1 MTVPVST
8 NVVPSG
14 WGAEPTNVRVRSA
27 FCRNDLRSE
36 LHLDTL
42 RLPGQPLGGGMRRNE
57 HGDESD
63 PLYRRNRRLGWTSAG
78 LAAAAVVALGLGA
91 ALLSTDWFSGILNR
105 RQVDIHVGTFLT
117 IQIPGGAVLVAAALF
132 AVALVFLA
140 ASVEVAF
147 ASQILAA
154 KRRRVPWPDAA
165 QRWALGRQGVT
176 PAGFHA
182 AGEAPESLH
191 ITVVIPA
198 HDEETTIGAAIDSL
212 RAQRRPPDEIVVVDD
227 RCTDRTAAVAEAR
240 AAVVL
245 RTRDNLGRKAGALNQ
260 ALAELLPGM
269 AAGDAVLVMD
279 ADTVLAPEF
288 IAEAESRLLEDPAL
302 QAVGGI
308 FFGEGGSGLV
318 GQLQRSEYV
327 RYARTIARRK
337 GRRVTVL
344 SGTGSLFRA
353 DALRTV
359 AEQRGRY
366 VPGTRGQVYDPFAL
380 TEDNEL
386 TLALRT
392 LGARLV
398 SPREC
403 RTITEVMPTWRHL
416 WRQRIRWDRGALE
429 NLATYG
435 LTLATLR
442 SWWQQAGL
450 AYATLALNLYLLLV
464 FVTWRAS
471 DHLALGLT
479 FWIVVTCI
487 FVVERVVSVWRGGWR
502 GRLLALPLVVELAYA
517 EVILVVFVVGLVDA
531 VRRRRADWG
540 HVDRAQL
547 ARQGAL
553 LAPLVCGPVITVST
567 LSSPWF
573 QALSLVVGF
582 NTVLYAVLALLNLV
596 PRRQA

>member
-1 MTVPVST
+1 V
-8 NVVPSG
+8 
-14 WGAEPTNVRVRSA
+14 
-27 FCRNDLRSE
+27 
-36 LHLDTL
+36 
-42 RLPGQPLGGGMRRNE
+42 RRNQ
-57 HGDESD
+57 HGDEAD
-63 PLYRRNRRLGWTSAG
+63 PLYRRNRRLGWTSAA
-78 LAAAAVVALGLGA
+78 LAAGAAVALGLGA
-91 ALLSTDWFSGILNR
+91 ALLSTDWFSPVLTTRTIELHAGS
-105 RQVDIHVGTFLT
+105 FLT
-117 IQIPGGAVLVAAALF
+117 IQLPGGAVLVAVALIG
-132 AVALVFLA
+132 VALVLITA
-140 ASVEVAF
+140 ALEVAF
-147 ASQILAA
+147 ASQVLAA
-154 KRRRVPWPDAA
+154 KRRRIPWPAA
-165 QRWALGRQGVT
+165 ARQWALGGAAAEPVPFGQ
-176 PAGFHA
+176 PA
-182 AGEAPESLH
+182 AGAAERLH

-212 RAQRRPPDEIVVVDD
+212 RAQSRPPDEIVVVDD
-227 RCTDRTAAVAEAR
+227 RCTDATAEIAVSKG
-240 AAVVL
+240 AVVL
-245 RTRDNLGRKAGALNQ
+245 HTSDNVGRKAGALNQ
-260 ALAELLPGM
+260 GLAELLPG
-269 AAGDAVLVMD
+269 AGGDDAFLVMD
-279 ADTVLAPEF
+279 ADTVLASEF
-288 IAEAESRLLEDPAL
+288 IAEAESRLREDPAL

-327 RYARTIARRK
+327 RYSRTIARRK

-359 AEQRGRY
+359 AEMRGQY
-366 VPGTRGQVYDPFAL
+366 VPGTPGQVYDPFAL

-442 SWWQQAGL
+442 YWWQQAGL

-464 FVTWRAS
+464 LVTWRANGVLS
-471 DHLALGLT
+471 FGLT

-487 FVVERVVSVWRGGWR
+487 FVVERTVTVWRAGWR
-502 GRLLALPLVVELAYA
+502 ARLLALPLLVELAYA
-517 EVILVVFVVGLVDA
+517 EFILAVFVVGFVDA
-531 VRRRRADWG
+531 LLRRRAEWG

-553 LAPLVCGPVITVST
+553 AAPLVLGPVITVST
-567 LSSPWF
+567 LSTPWF

-582 NTVLYAVLALLNLV
+582 NTVLYAALALLNLV